1 MKRFSILL
9 FLLLGSGFVFGAV
22 SDYKY
27 DWNNPTLE
35 LRYEKLTKELR
46 CPKCQNQNV
55 ADSDAPI
62 SQDIRD
68 KVYELLND
76 GKTDKE
82 IVDFMVARYS
92 EFVTYRTRLSWT
104 TIWLYLGPALLLALG
119 LAVLIVRTRKPT
131 KQLELTEEQLRKADE
146 LLNRKE

>member
-1 MKRFSILL
+1 MKRYSILL
-9 FLLLGSGFVFGAV
+9 FLLLSSGFGFSAV

-27 DWNNPTLE
+27 DWNNPGLE

-82 IVDFMVARYS
+82 IVDFMIARYS
-92 EFVTYRTRLSWT
+92 EFVTYRTRLSWS
-104 TIWLYLGPALLLALG
+104 TIWLYLGPVLLLTLG
-119 LAVLIVRTRKPT
+119 IIVLIVRTRKPI